1 MEQHRTVSEH
11 FWPGLA
17 VRVARWIDRWT
28 TPAHWAR
35 ARKYLVALMGM
46 AAQLIVAGVI
56 PPPWDSRVQLALA
69 LLTAAGV
76 YQVPNAP
83 AVRSLPAES
92 GTDTGAV
99 TEP

>member
-1 MEQHRTVSEH
+1 MAGTGEH

-17 VRVARWIDRWT
+17 VRVAGWIDRWT

-35 ARKYLVALMGM
+35 ARKYLVALMGV
-46 AAQLIVAGVI
+46 AAQLVVAGVV

-69 LLTAAGV
+69 LLTAAGI

-83 AVRSLPAES
+83 AVGSPRADPDAVA
-92 GTDTGAV
+92 GT
-99 TEP
+99 